1 VWRPSVPCSID
12 DGKGSD
18 FIHLGNVEPVAGFP
32 ESGIGCT
39 VALECVELGWIN
51 EFEPIIEISSNVP
64 RGDNAK
70 GARKAFGTFGSKGL
84 RPISNSGSHQPKKC
98 SEKSHPY
105 RVGNR
110 LNVHNLRRNRISG
123 HYGLIAAASSRA
135 SMIWSNV
142 IDG

>member
-1 VWRPSVPCSID
+1 M
-12 DGKGSD
+12 
-18 FIHLGNVEPVAGFP
+18 
-32 ESGIGCT
+32 
-39 VALECVELGWIN
+39 VALERVELGSLGFS

-64 RGDNAK
+64 RGDTAK
-70 GARKAFGTFGSKGL
+70 GARKAFGTFGTFGTFGSKGL

-105 RVGNR
+105 RVRNL

-135 SMIWSNV
+135 SIIWSNV